1 MPDSPEYAP
10 VLPRTA
16 TLARLRPN
24 LRAQHPSIDP
34 DEWYPVLAS
43 NPSSLE
49 PKPRPGLVWIEVRGR
64 PRQLPVS
71 ILQFDPRRPTP
82 RGGAFRDPCAPP
94 AAGGPAGAPST
105 RDRYRQVTG
114 GLP

>member
-1 MPDSPEYAP
+1 MPD
-10 VLPRTA
+10 PRTA

-49 PKPRPGLVWIEVRGR
+49 PKPRPGFVWVEVRGR
-64 PRQLPVS
+64 ARQLPAS
-71 ILQFDPRRPTP
+71 ILQFDRRRTTLLSRRRCALPEPHTAP
-82 RGGAFRDPCAPP
+82 GAA
-94 AAGGPAGAPST
+94 
-105 RDRYRQVTG
+105 V
-114 GLP
+114 